1 MKSRQ
6 NPRAMRSVP
15 GKVYLVGAG
24 PGAPDLITLRGAEIL
39 KRADIVFHDALVRP
53 GTLALAA
60 RAEKIAVGKRCGR
73 HSTVQQFINKR
84 LVDAAR
90 KYHTVVRLKGGDPM
104 LFGRAH
110 EEIAALQAAGIEYE
124 VVPGVT
130 AALAASAELGVS
142 LTRRGIA
149 RNIAFVTARVGAGKA
164 EHDWAKNVA
173 AADTAVI
180 YMGAGQAAEI
190 AATLIARGV
199 PRDTPAAI
207 VENASLAEARR
218 FTMPLCELARAA
230 ELGISGPAVIM
241 LGEVFASA
249 LLAATEEPTTP
260 SLSAT
265 A

>member
-1 MKSRQ
+1 MTR
-6 NPRAMRSVP
+6 PA

-24 PGAPDLITLRGAEIL
+24 PGAPDLITLRGAEVL
-39 KRADIVFHDALVRP
+39 RRADIVFHDALVHA
-53 GTLALAA
+53 GTLALAG

-90 KYHTVVRLKGGDPM
+90 KYRTVVRLKGGDPM

-110 EEIAALQAAGIEYE
+110 EEIAALRAAHIEYE
-124 VVPGVT
+124 IVPGVT

-149 RNIAFVTARVGAGKA
+149 RSVAWVTARTGAGEA
-164 EHDWAKNVA
+164 QNDWAKNVC

-190 AATLIARGV
+190 AATLIACGV
-199 PRDTPAAI
+199 PRDTPAAV
-207 VENASLAEARR
+207 VENASLPESRR
-218 FTMPLCELARAA
+218 FTMPLSELARAA
-230 ELGISGPAVIM
+230 EFGISGPAVIM
-241 LGEVFASA
+241 LGRV
-249 LLAATEEPTTP
+249 LAAAHQ
-260 SLSAT
+260 SA
-265 A
+265 ADADQGQAAVA

>member
-1 MKSRQ
+1 MKVRQ
-6 NPRAMRSVP
+6 TPQATRSVR

-24 PGAPDLITLRGAEIL
+24 PGAPDLITLRGAEVL
-39 KRADIVFHDALVRP
+39 KRADIVFHDALVHP
-53 GTLALAA
+53 GTLAFAPNA
-60 RAEKIAVGKRCGR
+60 QKIAVGKRCGR

-90 KYHTVVRLKGGDPM
+90 KYRTVVRLKGGDPM
-104 LFGRAH
+104 LFGRAY
-110 EEIAALQAAGIEYE
+110 EEIAALQVADIEHE

-142 LTRRGIA
+142 LTRRGVA
-149 RNIAFVTARVGAGKA
+149 RSVVFVTPRVGEGERASG
-164 EHDWAKNVA
+164 WAKAAA

-249 LLAATEEPTTP
+249 LLAATEEPTAP

>member
-1 MKSRQ
+1 MKG
-6 NPRAMRSVP
+6 AD

-24 PGAPDLITLRGAEIL
+24 PGAPDLITLRGAEVL
-39 KRADIVFHDALVRP
+39 KRAGIVFHDALVHP
-53 GTLALAA
+53 GTLELAG

-73 HSTVQQFINKR
+73 FATAQQFINKR

-110 EEIAALQAAGIEYE
+110 EEIAALQAAGIEFE

-149 RNIAFVTARVGAGKA
+149 RNVALVTARAGAGEA
-164 EHDWAKNVA
+164 QNDWAKHVA

-207 VENASLAEARR
+207 VENASLPEARR
-218 FTMPLCELARAA
+218 FTMPLSDLGRAA

-241 LGEVFASA
+241 LGAVFASA
-249 LLAATEEPTTP
+249 FLAATEEPTAP